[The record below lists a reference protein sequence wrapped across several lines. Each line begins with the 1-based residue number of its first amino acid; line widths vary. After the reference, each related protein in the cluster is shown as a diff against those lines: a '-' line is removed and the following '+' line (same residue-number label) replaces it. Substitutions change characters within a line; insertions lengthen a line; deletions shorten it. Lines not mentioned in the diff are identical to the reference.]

1 MSRISIINRVINEN
15 YNINQSHSK
24 DIFEENEEMK
34 YDNSFDQLLSLQTL
48 IQKHSG
54 LKELCKFICFNYYYY
69 SY

>member
-54 LKELCKFICFNYYYY
+54 LKELCKFICFNY
-69 SY
+69 

>member
-24 DIFEENEEMK
+24 DIFEENEEIK
-34 YDNSFDQLLSLQTL
+34 NDNSFDQLLSLQTL

-54 LKELCKFICFNYYYY
+54 LKELCKFICFKYYYY

>member
-54 LKELCKFICFNYYYY
+54 LKELCKFICFNYLLL
-69 SY
+69 